1 MLDFEGAPS
10 MQYLTHSVEKWIQDE
25 EKSRLIEAIY
35 D

>member
-1 MLDFEGAPS
+1 MSDFEGALS

-25 EKSRLIEAIY
+25 KKSGLIEAIY